1 MRVSEYLHEQHVPF
15 ETMIHPP
22 AFTAQKLARFL
33 RVSGRKVLKSVLL
46 IGAREN
52 FLALLP
58 ATHHVDLQAVSA
70 AVGPVRLATEEEVND
85 QFRDCERGAV
95 TPFGR
100 LYGLATLLEDSIAP
114 DTQIL
119 FEAERHAIAIRMRC
133 QDFETL
139 EEPRRLRFARISVV
153 PHPRAS

>member
-46 IGAREN
+46 VGPGER

-58 ATHHVDLQAVSA
+58 ATHHVDLAMLSS
-70 AVGPVRLATEEEVND
+70 AVGPVRLATDDEVAD

-100 LYGLATLLEDSIAP
+100 LYGLTTLLEDSIAP
-114 DTQIL
+114 DAQIV

-133 QDFETL
+133 HDFEKL
-139 EEPRRLRFARISVV
+139 EKPRRLRFARVSDVS
-153 PHPRAS
+153 HPRAS

>member
-1 MRVSEYLHEQHVPF
+1 MRVSEYLNEQHVPF

-46 IGAREN
+46 VGPRER

-58 ATHHVDLQAVSA
+58 ATHHVDLAMLST
-70 AVGPVRLATEEEVND
+70 AVGPVRLANDDEVAD

-100 LYGLATLLEDSIAP
+100 LYGLTTLLDDSIAP
-114 DTQIL
+114 ETQIL
-119 FEAERHAIAIRMRC
+119 FEAERHAVAIRMRC
-133 QDFETL
+133 HDFERL
-139 EEPRRLRFARISVV
+139 EEPRRLRFAQMSAM